1 MIGVCRSVFWID
13 VDCLGK
19 IGDGALVVVLMRV
32 GEAGVDKYLRGAG
45 IEPDRCIE
53 IRGSACAVIF
63 ISVRTGALPLRAAHL
78 EGSTAISVV
87 GVIFMMLGCRAF
99 VV

>member
-1 MIGVCRSVFWID
+1 VIGVCRSVFWID

-45 IEPDRCIE
+45 IEPDR
-53 IRGSACAVIF
+53 
-63 ISVRTGALPLRAAHL
+63 
-78 EGSTAISVV
+78 
-87 GVIFMMLGCRAF
+87 
-99 VV
+99 